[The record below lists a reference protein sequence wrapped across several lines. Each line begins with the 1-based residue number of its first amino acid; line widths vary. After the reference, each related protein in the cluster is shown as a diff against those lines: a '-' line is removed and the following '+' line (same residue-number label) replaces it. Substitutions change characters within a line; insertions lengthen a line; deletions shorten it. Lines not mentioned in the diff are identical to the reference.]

1 MTDKRYFPLFAA
13 LLLILLSQSL
23 AAAEKIKISTGHW
36 PPYLNQALPENGF
49 LAQIVSESFRNQ
61 GYDVELVFLPWSRSL
76 AMVKAGRYAASAVW
90 SCTEARSRE
99 FLYSAPILPYQ
110 YVFYHRA
117 DEDFEWSSFDDLK
130 GKSVGLTQDYS
141 YGTTLS
147 GAIDSGLITADVTTS
162 DLANFKKLLLGRI
175 DLFPMD
181 PVVGEAMIKNQL
193 PAQASRL
200 SFHPKPLRK
209 AYYHLLFDKNSDRA
223 SELKHAFDQGL
234 AALRESGRYEAI
246 IAKAIAENSQPVAAD
261 ILRQKLMDF
270 GQFVSIC
277 NDSNYIGSAIREY

>member
-1 MTDKRYFPLFAA
+1 MTSKRYFPLFAA
-13 LLLILLSQSL
+13 LLLILFSQSSTS
-23 AAAEKIKISTGHW
+23 AGKIKISSGHW
-36 PPYLNQALPENGF
+36 PPYLSQALPENGF
-49 LAQIVSESFRNQ
+49 LAQIVSESFRVQ

-99 FLYSAPILPYQ
+99 FLYSASILPYQ

-147 GAIDSGLITADVTTS
+147 GTIDSGFITADVTTS

-181 PVVGEAMIKNQL
+181 PVVGEAIIKNQL
-193 PAQASRL
+193 PAQSFRL
-200 SFHPKPLRK
+200 AFHPKPLRQ
-209 AYYHLLFDKNSDRA
+209 AHYHLLFDKDSTKAPELRRA
-223 SELKHAFDQGL
+223 FNQGL
-234 AALRESGRYEAI
+234 AELRESGRYEAI
-246 IAKAIAENSQPVAAD
+246 IANAIAANSQPATAEM
-261 ILRQKLMDF
+261 LRHKLVDF
-270 GQFVSIC
+270 SGFVSIC
-277 NDSNYIGSAIREY
+277 NPGD